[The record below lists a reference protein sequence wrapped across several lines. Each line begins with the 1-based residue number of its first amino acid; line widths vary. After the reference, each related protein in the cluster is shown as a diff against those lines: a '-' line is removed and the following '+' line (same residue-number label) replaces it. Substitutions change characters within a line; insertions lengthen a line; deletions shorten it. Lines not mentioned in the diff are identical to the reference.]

1 MSKSTQ
7 LEGILSRA
15 TSTTPKAVPQATT
28 ADVVKLAEPAKA
40 VEPVPTMKKAKAK
53 EEQAPAREKQ
63 LPVQVEV
70 PESVERA
77 LKIRAATDRTTTRN
91 LILQGL
97 RAIGFEV
104 SEEEMR
110 DRRKRG

>member
-15 TSTTPKAVPQATT
+15 TSTTPKAAPQATT
-28 ADVVKLAEPAKA
+28 ADVVKLEPAKA
-40 VEPVPTMKKAKAK
+40 VEPAPAPKKVKAK
-53 EEQAPAREKQ
+53 EEEAPAREKQ
-63 LPVQVEV
+63 LPVQVEI

-97 RAIGFEV
+97 QAIGFEV
-104 SEEEMR
+104 SDEEMR

>member
-15 TSTTPKAVPQATT
+15 TSTTPKPAPQAAT
-28 ADVVKLAEPAKA
+28 ADVVKLDPVKTAEPAPA
-40 VEPVPTMKKAKAK
+40 PKKAKAK
-53 EEQAPAREKQ
+53 EEEAPAREKQ
-63 LPVQVEV
+63 LPVQVEI

-97 RAIGFEV
+97 RAIGFDV
-104 SEEEMR
+104 SDEEMR
-110 DRRKRG
+110 DRRKR

>member
-15 TSTTPKAVPQATT
+15 TSTTPKAAPQAAT
-28 ADVVKLAEPAKA
+28 ADVVKLEPTKAAEPATA
-40 VEPVPTMKKAKAK
+40 PKKVKAK
-53 EEQAPAREKQ
+53 EEEAPAREKQ
-63 LPVQVEV
+63 LPVQVEI

-97 RAIGFEV
+97 RAIGFDV
-104 SEEEMR
+104 SDEELR

>member
-15 TSTTPKAVPQATT
+15 TSTTPKATPQEAT
-28 ADVVKLAEPAKA
+28 ADVVKLEAAKTAEHAPA
-40 VEPVPTMKKAKAK
+40 PKKIKAK
-53 EEQAPAREKQ
+53 EEEVPTREKQ

-104 SEEEMR
+104 SDEEMR